1 MTVWLPAVPSIWIT
15 AGLYHHFENGCF
27 MVDCPAVD
35 EIKHDFKHTFS
46 QCREVT
52 EKYKTGLGAHLRLGT
67 VDFTVICAAY
77 VKYNQSFATART
89 ISSRTHVRLGA

>member
-1 MTVWLPAVPSIWIT
+1 
-15 AGLYHHFENGCF
+15 

-52 EKYKTGLGAHLRLGT
+52 EKYKTGLGAHLRLGQL
-67 VDFTVICAAY
+67 ILRL
-77 VKYNQSFATART
+77 FAQ
-89 ISSRTHVRLGA
+89 LM